1 MCLTRYTDKR
11 IQLRKN
17 RYLAMQRMMEEK
29 RLEVMM
35 MMMLMMMI
43 VMMVR
48 LMMIVTTKNYLLS
61 IDKHTYLF

>member
-35 MMMLMMMI
+35 VMLMMIMNVAYI
-43 VMMVR
+43 
-48 LMMIVTTKNYLLS
+48 
-61 IDKHTYLF
+61 